1 MKTHYQKQKNCTL
14 DGWAGSWTLVAV
26 NELGQHNL
34 TDSAELSHRGEL
46 LLFDQNIEKETC
58 IRLQS
63 AFCCV
68 FLQISDLDLSVSHSA
83 PSKPR

>member
-1 MKTHYQKQKNCTL
+1 MQMQEKKQHNCTL

-46 LLFDQNIEKETC
+46 LLIY
-58 IRLQS
+58 
-63 AFCCV
+63 
-68 FLQISDLDLSVSHSA
+68 
-83 PSKPR
+83 